1 MALLNKNIIA
11 GAMFV
16 ALGGVAVGLSLGYK
30 VGTAGHM
37 GPGYV
42 PLIFGS
48 GMAIF
53 GALIAARGVVD
64 ALTDPS
70 RSNVDLKS
78 WNPRPLLAVLIGILV
93 FAALIKPAGLI
104 VASLALL
111 VCGSQG
117 VKGQRILETVYLS
130 IALIAIVGIV
140 FVYLIGVRIELL
152 PSSAVFSWI

>member
-1 MALLNKNIIA
+1 MTLLNKDIIA
-11 GAMFV
+11 GALFV
-16 ALGGVAVGLSLGYK
+16 AFGGVAVVLSVGYK

-42 PLIFGS
+42 PLIFAG

-53 GALIAARGVVD
+53 GGLIAVRGIADVLSD
-64 ALTDPS
+64 TS
-70 RSNVDLKS
+70 RSDVDLKS
-78 WNPRPLLAVLIGILV
+78 WSPRPLFAVLIGILV

-104 VASLALL
+104 IASLALL

-117 VKGQRILETVYLS
+117 VKGQRLSETVSLS
-130 IALIAIVGIV
+130 IGLTALVVIV